1 MNPDTPPLGAQTA
14 DAALGAALSN
24 AAAAAVVAGE
34 LLAADMPQDRQRR
47 VLAAIKDMQ
56 ALGEPIDVLTV
67 ANEVG
72 AQADE
77 RDWLFTLPERCPS
90 AMSVRSYVRDLK
102 RCHLQAAVHRTGLQL
117 TEISLNGD
125 FRPENIRPA
134 IADLE
139 KLLDYAGGSPSAAG
153 AFLDWLTFWD
163 RDHDEAEWVYSDV
176 LARGR
181 GHALYA
187 AHKLGKSLIMLFI
200 AAQLATGTE
209 PYVCVY
215 LDYEMTEADVRDR
228 LEDMGYGAGTDLSR
242 LCYAL
247 LPTLPPLDTPPGARA
262 LCALLDNTQREWPT
276 HHLVLVIDTI
286 SRAVC
291 GEENSA
297 DTWRDFYLH
306 TGIEL
311 KRRGITWA
319 RLDHSGKDPERGQR
333 GSSGKGD
340 DVDVVWNLVGTQNGV
355 MLQRRFARMS
365 WVPAR
370 LAFAIRE
377 DPLVFQRLAGDWPEG
392 TGEAANLMDR
402 LGLATDVNSRDAQ
415 ARLKAAGEPRRRQ
428 IVLAA
433 IRWRKERAGDPE
445 ESGNQPREP
454 LQQELPSVDEGTD
467 DDGIPF

>member
-1 MNPDTPPLGAQTA
+1 MAPEAPPLGVQTA

-24 AAAAAVVAGE
+24 LAAAALVSGE
-34 LLAADMPQDRQRR
+34 LEAADMPNGRQRR
-47 VLAAIKDMQ
+47 VLQAVQDMQ
-56 ALGEPIDVLTV
+56 ALGEPIDCLTV

-72 AQADE
+72 ATGED
-77 RDWLFTLPERCPS
+77 RDWIFTLPELCPS
-90 AMSVRSYVRDLK
+90 AMSVRSYIRDLK
-102 RCHLQAAVHRTGLQL
+102 RLRVQGATHRAGMQL
-117 TEISLNGD
+117 TEISLGSD
-125 FRPENIRPA
+125 FTPDNVRPA
-134 IADLE
+134 IAELE
-139 KLLDYAGGSPSAAG
+139 ALLDYAGAPTNGSG
-153 AFLDWLTFWD
+153 FLDWLTFWD
-163 RDHDEAEWVYSDV
+163 REHDEAEWVYADV

-187 AHKLGKSLIMLFI
+187 THKLGKSLLMLFV
-200 AAQLATGTE
+200 AAGLATGAE

-242 LCYAL
+242 LRYAL
-247 LPTLPPLDTPPGARA
+247 LPTLPPLDTPQGSRG
-262 LCALLDNTQREWPT
+262 LCALLDGVQKEWPD

-306 TGIEL
+306 SGIEL

-355 MLQRRFARMS
+355 MLQRKFARMS

-370 LAFAIRE
+370 LAFGITE
-377 DPLVFQRLAGDWPEG
+377 DPLRFTRLAGDWPEG
-392 TGEAANLMDR
+392 TGETANLMDR
-402 LGLATDVNSRDAQ
+402 LDMPLDVNSRDAQ
-415 ARLKAAGEPRRRQ
+415 RRLREVGEPRRRQ
-428 IVLAA
+428 VVLAA
-433 IRWRKERAGDPE
+433 MRWRNERSGTPREA
-445 ESGNQPREP
+445 GNQPQEP
-454 LQQELPSVDEGTD
+454 LQEHLPNVDEGTD